1 MLDMIK
7 QEIQGTHKLISIE
20 QVARYADASGDHNPL
35 HLDEA
40 YAAGTMF
47 GKRIAQGMLMLSS
60 MAEIMYEAFPMEWN
74 ASGSLNVKFRAPV
87 FLGDEIAASAELKSN
102 DGSIIV
108 YSVKVVKQDGLEVIT
123 GEATLNI

>member
-47 GKRIAQGMLMLSS
+47 GKRIAHGMLILSS
-60 MAEIMYEAFPMEWN
+60 IAEIMYESFPMEWN
-74 ASGSLNVKFRAPV
+74 DSGTLNVKFRAPV
-87 FLGDEIAASAELKSN
+87 FLGDEIAASAELKLN

>member
-1 MLDMIK
+1 MIK
-7 QEIQGTHKLISIE
+7 QKIQGPQKLISIV

-35 HLDEA
+35 HLDET

-47 GKRIAQGMLMLSS
+47 GKRIAHGMLILSS
-60 MAEIMYEAFPMEWN
+60 IAEIMYEAFPMEWN

-87 FLGDEIAASAELKSN
+87 FLGDEIAASAELKLN

>member
-47 GKRIAQGMLMLSS
+47 GKRIAHGMLILSS
-60 MAEIMYEAFPMEWN
+60 IAEIMYESFPMEWN
-74 ASGSLNVKFRAPV
+74 DSGSLNVKFRARV

>member
-1 MLDMIK
+1 MIK

-35 HLDEA
+35 HVDEA

-47 GKRIAQGMLMLSS
+47 GKRIAHGMLILSS
-60 MAEIMYEAFPMEWN
+60 IAEIMYESFPMEWN
-74 ASGSLNVKFRAPV
+74 DSGTLNVKFRAPV

>member
-1 MLDMIK
+1 MIK
-7 QEIQGTHKLISIE
+7 QKIQGPQKLISIL

-47 GKRIAQGMLMLSS
+47 GKRIAHGMLILSS
-60 MAEIMYEAFPMEWN
+60 IAEIMYEAFPMEWN

-102 DGSIIV
+102 DGPIIV

>member
-1 MLDMIK
+1 MIK
-7 QEIQGTHKLISIE
+7 QKIQGAHKLISIE
-20 QVARYADASGDHNPL
+20 QVTGYADASGDYNPL

-47 GKRIAQGMLMLSS
+47 GKRIAHGMLILSS
-60 MAEIMYEAFPMEWN
+60 IPEIMYEAFPMEWN

-87 FLGDEIAASAELKSN
+87 FLGDEIVASAVLKLN

-108 YSVKVVKQDGLEVIT
+108 YSVKVVNQDGLEVIT

>member
-47 GKRIAQGMLMLSS
+47 GKRIAHGMLILSS
-60 MAEIMYEAFPMEWN
+60 IAEIMY
-74 ASGSLNVKFRAPV
+74 R
-87 FLGDEIAASAELKSN
+87 
-102 DGSIIV
+102 
-108 YSVKVVKQDGLEVIT
+108 
-123 GEATLNI
+123 

>member
-1 MLDMIK
+1 MIK
-7 QEIQGTHKLISIE
+7 QKIQGPQKLISIV

-47 GKRIAQGMLMLSS
+47 GKRIAHGMLILSS
-60 MAEIMYEAFPMEWN
+60 IAEIMYEAFPMEWN

-87 FLGDEIAASAELKSN
+87 FLGDEIAASAELKLN